1 MLRTNPNIRYEPQER
16 CPPGLALV
24 SALQI
29 FVPNT
34 ISMVVLL
41 TLIARASGHP
51 DNNLGWIIS
60 MGMALCGA
68 SMIFQAFRFPYLG
81 LGGLVVANFNVPF
94 MAVSTL
100 ALAKGGPGLL
110 ASLLVASM
118 LLQVVV
124 TWRFASFRRIFT
136 PTVSGTIVMLVAI
149 SAVPFIVENA
159 FANLPP
165 DVPVWHSLIPSTV
178 ALSAG
183 ILVSLRAPLAWRLW
197 VLPITV
203 AAGVAAAAPLG
214 LYDVD
219 LLLKARW
226 VALPGMNWP
235 GFDLTFGADFWTLLP
250 AFLFINLTAFVKA
263 VGDLSVI
270 RRASYRTVGALDI
283 KSIQGGLNVYG
294 AGTLL
299 SGLLGTLP
307 VGSPWSISA
316 VYIGFT
322 GIASRNVGI
331 FLGLLTIAAAPLFK
345 IIAFLI
351 AIPSPVVS
359 AVYVILFGLLFIEGA
374 KTVFDGSA
382 VDNRKAVITG
392 VSLVFG
398 ISSGGMAGVIGGIGG
413 DLISSAVNVGG
424 VAAIVMTV
432 FVELTGNFRRRRV
445 RAEMGPDAFRSVDG
459 MLREFASRN
468 SWTEEAANRLL
479 LVGEETLL
487 SLSSQDDGAASPS
500 AESGDGRRLVATIA
514 PDGET
519 AELEIVAYSTGADD
533 GGNIEDRMAYLDGFA
548 LDNEG
553 EISLRILQ
561 HYASSVNHRRYY
573 GIDVITVRV
582 DK

>member
-16 CPPGLALV
+16 CPTGLALI

-51 DNNLGWIIS
+51 DNNLGWIIF
-60 MGMALCGA
+60 MGLLICGV
-68 SMIFQAFRFPYLG
+68 SMIVQTLRLPYLG
-81 LGGLVVANFNVPF
+81 LGGLVVTNFNVPF
-94 MAVSTL
+94 MAISTL

-118 LLQVVV
+118 LLQVLV
-124 TWRFASFRRIFT
+124 TLRFASFRRIFT
-136 PTVSGTIVMLVAI
+136 PTVSGTVVMLVAI

-159 FANLPP
+159 FARVSDAPL
-165 DVPVWHSLIPSTV
+165 WHSVAPGLV
-178 ALSAG
+178 ALVTG

-203 AAGVAAAAPLG
+203 AAGVAVAVPLG
-214 LYDVD
+214 QYDVD
-219 LLLKARW
+219 LLIAAPW

-235 GFDLTFGADFWTLLP
+235 GFDLSFGADFWTLLP

-283 KSIQGGLNVYG
+283 KSIQGGLSVYG

-307 VGSPWSISA
+307 VASPWSISA

-322 GIASRNVGI
+322 GIASQTVGI
-331 FLGLLTIAAAPLFK
+331 FLGLLTVAAAPLFK
-345 IIAFLI
+345 MIALLI

-382 VDNRKAVITG
+382 VDNKKAVITG

-398 ISSGGMAGVIGGIGG
+398 ISSGGMAGLIGGVGA

-424 VAAIVMTV
+424 VTAILMTV

-445 RAEMGPDAFRSVDG
+445 RAEMGPDAFRSVEG

-487 SLSSQDDGAASPS
+487 SLSSPDDGAAFPS
-500 AESGDGRRLVATIA
+500 TESGDGRRLLATIA

-519 AELEIVAYSTGADD
+519 AELEILAYSTPANGS
-533 GGNIEDRMAYLDGFA
+533 NIEDRIAYMESLTPET
-548 LDNEG
+548 EG
-553 EISLRILQ
+553 AISLRILQ
-561 HYASSVNHRRYY
+561 HYASSVNHRSYY

>member
-16 CPPGLALV
+16 CPTGLALV

-51 DNNLGWIIS
+51 DNNLGWIIF
-60 MGMALCGA
+60 MGLLICGV
-68 SMIFQAFRFPYLG
+68 SMIFQTLRWPYLG
-81 LGGLVVANFNVPF
+81 LGGLVVTNFNVPF
-94 MAVSTL
+94 MAISTL

-118 LLQVVV
+118 VLQFLV
-124 TWRFASFRRIFT
+124 TLRFASFRRIFT
-136 PTVSGTIVMLVAI
+136 PTVSGTVVMLVAI

-159 FANLPP
+159 FARVG
-165 DVPVWHSLIPSTV
+165 DEPVWYHILPGLV
-178 ALSAG
+178 ALSTG

-203 AAGVAAAAPLG
+203 AAGVVVAAPLG
-214 LYDVD
+214 LYDFD
-219 LLLKARW
+219 LLTSVPW
-226 VALPGMNWP
+226 FALPGPHWP
-235 GFDLTFGADFWTLLP
+235 GFDLSFGVDFWTLLP

-270 RRASYRTVGALDI
+270 RRASYRNVGALDI

-294 AGTLL
+294 GGTLL

-307 VGSPWSISA
+307 VASPWSISA

-322 GIASRNVGI
+322 GIASQTVGI
-331 FLGLLTIAAAPLFK
+331 ILGLLTIAAAPFFK
-345 IIAFLI
+345 MIALLI

-374 KTVFDGSA
+374 KTVFDGP
-382 VDNRKAVITG
+382 VDNKKAVITG

-398 ISSGGMAGVIGGIGG
+398 ISSGGLAGAIGGVGG
-413 DLISSAVNVGG
+413 DLVSSAVNVGG
-424 VAAIVMTV
+424 VSAILMTV
-432 FVELTGNFRRRRV
+432 FVELTGSVRRRRV
-445 RAEMGPDAFRSVDG
+445 RAEMGPAAYRSVEG
-459 MLREFASRN
+459 MLREFASRH
-468 SWTEEAANRLL
+468 SWTDEATHRLL

-487 SLSSQDDGAASPS
+487 SLSSPEDGDGGPS
-500 AESGDGRRLVATIA
+500 ESGDGRRLVATIS

-519 AELEIVAYSTGADD
+519 AELEILAYSTSDD
-533 GGNIEDRMAYLDGFA
+533 GGNIEDRMAYLDG
-548 LDNEG
+548 LSLENEG
-553 EISLRILQ
+553 EISLRLLR

>member
-1 MLRTNPNIRYEPQER
+1 MLRTNPNIRYEPEER

-51 DNNLGWIIS
+51 DNNLGWIIF
-60 MGMALCGA
+60 MGLLICGV
-68 SMIFQAFRFPYLG
+68 SMIFQTLRFPYLG
-81 LGGLVVANFNVPF
+81 LGGLVVTNFNVPF
-94 MAVSTL
+94 MAISAL

-118 LLQVVV
+118 LLQFLV
-124 TWRFASFRRIFT
+124 TLRFASFRRIFT
-136 PTVSGTIVMLVAI
+136 PTVSGTVVMLVAI

-159 FANLPP
+159 FARIPEGPAWRYILPG
-165 DVPVWHSLIPSTV
+165 VV
-178 ALSAG
+178 ALTTG

-203 AAGVAAAAPLG
+203 AAGVIVAAPLG

-219 LLLKARW
+219 RLVNAPW

-235 GFDLTFGADFWTLLP
+235 GFDLTFGTDFWTLLP

-283 KSIQGGLNVYG
+283 RSIQGGLNVYG

-307 VGSPWSISA
+307 VASPWSISA

-322 GIASRNVGI
+322 GIASQNVGI
-331 FLGLLTIAAAPLFK
+331 FLGLLTIAAAPFFK
-345 IIAFLI
+345 MIALLI

-359 AVYVILFGLLFIEGA
+359 AVYIILFGLLFIEGA

-382 VDNRKAVITG
+382 VDNKKAVITG

-398 ISSGGMAGVIGGIGG
+398 MSTGGMAALVGGIGA

-424 VAAIVMTV
+424 VTAILMTV

-445 RAEMGPDAFRSVDG
+445 RAELGPDAFPAVDG
-459 MLREFASRN
+459 MLRGFASRN
-468 SWTEEAANRLL
+468 SWPEEATNRLL

-487 SLSSQDDGAASPS
+487 SLSASEDGEPPDAM
-500 AESGDGRRLVATIA
+500 DGRRLVATIS

-519 AELEIVAYSTGADD
+519 AELEIVAYSATAD
-533 GGNIEDRMAYLDGFA
+533 GGNIEDRMAYLSA
-548 LDNEG
+548 STLENEG
-553 EISLRILQ
+553 EISLRLLR

>member
-51 DNNLGWIIS
+51 DNNLGWIIF
-60 MGMALCGA
+60 MGLLICGV
-68 SMIFQAFRFPYLG
+68 SMIVQTLRFPYVG
-81 LGGLVVANFNVPF
+81 LGGLVVTNFNVPF
-94 MAVSTL
+94 MAISAL

-118 LLQVVV
+118 LLQFLV
-124 TWRFASFRRIFT
+124 TLRFASFRRIFT
-136 PTVSGTIVMLVAI
+136 PTVSGTVVMLVAI

-159 FANLPP
+159 FARVP
-165 DVPVWHSLIPSTV
+165 DVPLSHNIVPGLV
-178 ALSAG
+178 ALATG

-203 AAGVAAAAPLG
+203 AAGVAVAAPLG

-219 LLLKARW
+219 RLVAAPW

-235 GFDLTFGADFWTLLP
+235 GFDLTFDADFWTLLP

-283 KSIQGGLNVYG
+283 RSIQGGLNVYG

-307 VGSPWSISA
+307 VASPWSISA

-322 GIASRNVGI
+322 GIASQNVGI
-331 FLGLLTIAAAPLFK
+331 FLGLLTIAAAPFFK
-345 IIAFLI
+345 MIALLI

-374 KTVFDGSA
+374 KTVFDGNA

-398 ISSGGMAGVIGGIGG
+398 MSTGGLATLVGGVGG

-424 VAAIVMTV
+424 VTAILMTV

-445 RAEMGPDAFRSVDG
+445 RAELGPDAFRPVDG
-459 MLREFASRN
+459 MLREFASRH
-468 SWTEEAANRLL
+468 SWTEDATNRLL

-487 SLSSQDDGAASPS
+487 SLSSSDDGEQPDA
-500 AESGDGRRLVATIA
+500 GDGRRLVATIS

-519 AELEIVAYSTGADD
+519 AELEIVAYSATAG
-533 GGNIEDRMAYLDGFA
+533 GGNIEDRMAYLSASA
-548 LDNEG
+548 LEDEG
-553 EISLRILQ
+553 EISLRLLR

-582 DK
+582 EK

>member
-1 MLRTNPNIRYEPQER
+1 MLRTNPNIRYEPQEH
-16 CPPGLALV
+16 CPTGLALV

-51 DNNLGWIIS
+51 DNNLGWIIF
-60 MGMALCGA
+60 MGLLICGV
-68 SMIFQAFRFPYLG
+68 SMILQTLRLPHLG
-81 LGGLVVANFNVPF
+81 LGSLVVTNFNVPF
-94 MAVSTL
+94 MAISTL

-118 LLQVVV
+118 ALQFLV
-124 TWRFASFRRIFT
+124 TLRFASFRRIFT
-136 PTVSGTIVMLVAI
+136 PTVSGTVVMLVAI

-159 FANLPP
+159 FARIGGGPAWQHILPG
-165 DVPVWHSLIPSTV
+165 LV
-178 ALSAG
+178 ALSTG

-203 AAGVAAAAPLG
+203 AAGVVVAVPLG
-214 LYDVD
+214 LYDYQR
-219 LLLKARW
+219 LTAAPW
-226 VALPGMNWP
+226 FALPGPHWP
-235 GFDLTFGADFWTLLP
+235 GFDLSFGMDFWTLLP

-270 RRASYRTVGALDI
+270 RRASYRNVGALDL

-294 AGTLL
+294 GGTLL

-307 VGSPWSISA
+307 VASPWSISA

-322 GIASRNVGI
+322 GIASQNVGI
-331 FLGLLTIAAAPLFK
+331 LLGLLTIAAAPFFK
-345 IIAFLI
+345 MIALLI

-374 KTVFDGSA
+374 KTVFDGP
-382 VDNRKAVITG
+382 VDNKKAVITG

-398 ISSGGMAGVIGGIGG
+398 ISSGGLAGVIGGVGG
-413 DLISSAVNVGG
+413 DLVSSAVNVGG
-424 VAAIVMTV
+424 VAAILMTV

-445 RAEMGPDAFRSVDG
+445 RAEMGPAAYRSVEG

-479 LVGEETLL
+479 LVGEETLS
-487 SLSSQDDGAASPS
+487 SLSSPEDGDGGPS
-500 AESGDGRRLVATIA
+500 ESGEGRRLVATIA

-519 AELEIVAYSTGADD
+519 AELEILAYSPADD
-533 GGNIEDRMAYLDGFA
+533 GGNIEDRMAYMEGLS
-548 LDNEG
+548 LENEG
-553 EISLRILQ
+553 EISLRLLR

>member
-51 DNNLGWIIS
+51 DNNLGWILF
-60 MGMALCGA
+60 MGLLICGV
-68 SMIFQAFRFPYLG
+68 SMIFQALRFPYIG
-81 LGGLVVANFNVPF
+81 LGGLVVTNFNVPF
-94 MAVSTL
+94 MAISTL
-100 ALAKGGPGLL
+100 ALTKGGPGLL

-118 LLQVVV
+118 LLQALV
-124 TWRFASFRRIFT
+124 TLRFASFRRIFT
-136 PTVSGTIVMLVAI
+136 PTVSGTVVMLVAI

-159 FANLPP
+159 FAR
-165 DVPVWHSLIPSTV
+165 VPEAPLWHNVAPGLV
-178 ALSAG
+178 ALATG
-183 ILVSLRAPLAWRLW
+183 ILVSLLAPLAWRLW
-197 VLPITV
+197 LLPITV
-203 AAGVAAAAPLG
+203 AAGVAVAVPLG
-214 LYDVD
+214 LYDFD
-219 LLLKARW
+219 LLVAAPWL
-226 VALPGMNWP
+226 ALPGMNWP
-235 GFDLTFGADFWTLLP
+235 GFDLSFGADFWTLLP

-270 RRASYRTVGALDI
+270 RRASYRAVGALDI

-307 VGSPWSISA
+307 VASPWSISA

-322 GIASRNVGI
+322 GIASQTVGI

-345 IIAFLI
+345 MIALLI

-374 KTVFDGSA
+374 KTVFDGTP

-398 ISSGGMAGVIGGIGG
+398 ISSGGMAGLIGGVGG

-424 VAAIVMTV
+424 VTAILMTV

-445 RAEMGPDAFRSVDG
+445 RAEMGPDAFRSVEG

-468 SWTEEAANRLL
+468 SWPEDAANRLL

-487 SLSSQDDGAASPS
+487 TLSSSDDDPVSPS

-514 PDGET
+514 PDGQT
-519 AELEIVAYSTGADD
+519 AELEILAYSLSAD
-533 GGNIEDRMAYLDGFA
+533 GGNIEDRIAYLDGFA

-561 HYASSVNHRRYY
+561 HYASSVNHRSYY
-573 GIDVITVRV
+573 GIDVVTVRV

>member
-382 VDNRKAVITG
+382 VDNQKGRDYRRVPGVRHLLRRNGRRDWRNWRRPHQQRGERGRRCRHRDDGFRGVDRQLPPAPGAGRNGAGRLPLGGRYAARVRLAQLVDGRGRQPPAPGGRGNPVEPVVPGRRRG
-392 VSLVFG
+392 VS
-398 ISSGGMAGVIGGIGG
+398 
-413 DLISSAVNVGG
+413 
-424 VAAIVMTV
+424 
-432 FVELTGNFRRRRV
+432 V
-445 RAEMGPDAFRSVDG
+445 R
-459 MLREFASRN
+459 
-468 SWTEEAANRLL
+468 
-479 LVGEETLL
+479 
-487 SLSSQDDGAASPS
+487 
-500 AESGDGRRLVATIA
+500 
-514 PDGET
+514 
-519 AELEIVAYSTGADD
+519 
-533 GGNIEDRMAYLDGFA
+533 
-548 LDNEG
+548 
-553 EISLRILQ
+553 
-561 HYASSVNHRRYY
+561 
-573 GIDVITVRV
+573 
-582 DK
+582 

>member
-51 DNNLGWIIS
+51 DNNLGWIIF
-60 MGMALCGA
+60 MGLLICGV
-68 SMIFQAFRFPYLG
+68 SMIVQTLRFPYLG
-81 LGGLVVANFNVPF
+81 LGGLVVTNFNVPF
-94 MAVSTL
+94 MAISTL
-100 ALAKGGPGLL
+100 ALARGGPGLL

-159 FANLPP
+159 FARVP
-165 DVPVWHSLIPSTV
+165 DAPLWHNVVPGLV
-178 ALSAG
+178 ALATG
-183 ILVSLRAPLAWRLW
+183 ILISLRAPLAWRLW

-203 AAGVAAAAPLG
+203 AAGVVVAAPLG

-219 LLLKARW
+219 LLMRAPWL
-226 VALPGMNWP
+226 ALPGMNWP
-235 GFDLTFGADFWTLLP
+235 GFDLNFGADFWTLLP

-307 VGSPWSISA
+307 VASPWSISA

-322 GIASRNVGI
+322 GIASQNVGI
-331 FLGLLTIAAAPLFK
+331 FLGLLTIAVAPFYKVMAL
-345 IIAFLI
+345 LI
-351 AIPSPVVS
+351 GIPSPVVS

-398 ISSGGMAGVIGGIGG
+398 ISSGGMAGVIGGVWA

-424 VAAIVMTV
+424 VSAILMTV
-432 FVELTGNFRRRRV
+432 FVELTGNLRRRRV

-487 SLSSQDDGAASPS
+487 SLSAPEDGAAPAS
-500 AESGDGRRLVATIA
+500 AESGAGRRLVATIA
-514 PDGET
+514 PDGDT

-533 GGNIEDRMAYLDGFA
+533 GGNIEDRMAYLEGFA

>member
-16 CPPGLALV
+16 CPTGLALV

-51 DNNLGWIIS
+51 DNNLGWIIF
-60 MGMALCGA
+60 MGLLICGV
-68 SMIFQAFRFPYLG
+68 SMIVQTLRLPHLG
-81 LGGLVVANFNVPF
+81 LGGLVVTNFNVPF
-94 MAVSTL
+94 MAISTL

-118 LLQVVV
+118 ALQFLV
-124 TWRFASFRRIFT
+124 TLRFASFRRIFT
-136 PTVSGTIVMLVAI
+136 PTVSGTVVMLVAI

-159 FANLPP
+159 FARIGGGPAWQHILPG
-165 DVPVWHSLIPSTV
+165 LV
-178 ALSAG
+178 ALSTG

-203 AAGVAAAAPLG
+203 AAGVVVAAPLG
-214 LYDVD
+214 LYDYQR
-219 LLLKARW
+219 LIAAPW
-226 VALPGMNWP
+226 FALPGPHWP
-235 GFDLTFGADFWTLLP
+235 GFDLSFGMDFWTLLP

-270 RRASYRTVGALDI
+270 RRASYRNVGALDL

-307 VGSPWSISA
+307 VASPWSISA

-322 GIASRNVGI
+322 GIASQNVGI
-331 FLGLLTIAAAPLFK
+331 LLGLLTIAAAPFFK
-345 IIAFLI
+345 MIALLI

-374 KTVFDGSA
+374 KTVFDGP
-382 VDNRKAVITG
+382 VDNKKAVITG

-398 ISSGGMAGVIGGIGG
+398 ISSGGLAGVIGGVGG

-424 VAAIVMTV
+424 VAAILMTV

-445 RAEMGPDAFRSVDG
+445 RAAMGPAAYRAVEG
-459 MLREFASRN
+459 MLREFASRH

-479 LVGEETLL
+479 LVGEETLS
-487 SLSSQDDGAASPS
+487 SLSSPEDDDGGPS
-500 AESGDGRRLVATIA
+500 ESGEGRRLVATIA

-519 AELEIVAYSTGADD
+519 AELEILAYSPADD
-533 GGNIEDRMAYLDGFA
+533 GGNIEDRMAYMEGLS
-548 LDNEG
+548 LENEG
-553 EISLRILQ
+553 EISLRLLR